1 MKLKQ
6 AMKEKGFSVKDL
18 VKELNISY
26 SYALRLYKGKNTPG
40 KRKAEMLYDWLYP
53 HTTLPELEHPKRY

>member
-6 AMKEKGFSVKDL
+6 AMIEKGFSVKDL
-18 VKELNISY
+18 AREIGISY
-26 SYALRLYKGKNTPG
+26 SYALRLHKGLNAPG

-53 HTTLPELEHPKRY
+53 HTSLAELEHPKRF